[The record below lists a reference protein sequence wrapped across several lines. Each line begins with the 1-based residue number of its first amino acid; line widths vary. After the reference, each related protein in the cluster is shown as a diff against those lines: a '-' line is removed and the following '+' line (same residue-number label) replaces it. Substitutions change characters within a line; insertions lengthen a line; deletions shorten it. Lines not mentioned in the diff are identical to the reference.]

1 MSEPVMKCKSG
12 AIAYECEFTI
22 NPSVS
27 VLGSGTR
34 LIPCP
39 FCGGAA
45 KFEEHKK
52 YGSFRVYCDNYDCR
66 IMPRTL
72 WYCGADDA
80 ASAWNKRA
88 ERTCQR
94 VDENG
99 YSFRF
104 KCSACGYASLV
115 HNCETRLDE
124 LPRYCPNCGAKVVGE

>member
-1 MSEPVMKCKSG
+1 MRLFVTRNAWEIIDISDIKLYESE
-12 AIAYECEFTI
+12 IFEYI
-22 NPSVS
+22 D
-27 VLGSGTR
+27 
-34 LIPCP
+34 LIEID
-39 FCGGAA
+39 

-124 LPRYCPNCGAKVVGE
+124 LPRYCPNCGAKVVSE